1 MPATLNLTEAQ
12 TLAAMRGFLQ
22 SILPFTSTGS
32 GRGSVI
38 VPAVE
43 IVQGQINRVPEPA
56 GADYI
61 VITPMMRT
69 RLATNIDTYNDG
81 AFEGSIAGTELIVS
95 TMLQGYIA
103 VGQSL
108 LGAGIIPGT
117 FIQALGTGSGG
128 VGTYVLGGQSTPS
141 QIIPIQ
147 PMFAGSKLLAQPT
160 QVTVQIDVHG
170 PNSADYAQ
178 IISTAFRDDYACRAF
193 ADTGL
198 DVDPLYADDP
208 KQLPFWNAEDQAENR
223 WSIDAQVQANPIV
236 QVDQQF
242 AAALVMTL
250 IEADQS

>member
-1 MPATLNLTEAQ
+1 MPATLSLTEAQ
-12 TLAAMRGFLQ
+12 VLAAMRGFLLT
-22 SILPFTSTGS
+22 ILPAG
-32 GRGSVI
+32 I
-38 VPAVE
+38 E

-56 GADYI
+56 GADY
-61 VITPMMRT
+61 VAITPMMRT

-81 AFEGSIAGTELIVS
+81 AFTGAIAGNTLTVS
-95 TMLQGYIA
+95 AILLGYIA
-103 VGQSL
+103 PGQSL
-108 LGAGIIPGT
+108 LGAGIASGT
-117 FIQALGTGSGG
+117 AIQAFGTGTGG
-128 VGTYVLGGQSTPS
+128 VGTYVLSGAAQTIASE
-141 QIIPIQ
+141 
-147 PMFAGSKLLAQPT
+147 PMFAGSKLLEQPT
-160 QVTVQIDVHG
+160 QVAVQIDVHG
-170 PNSADYAQ
+170 PNSADNAQ

-208 KQLPFWNAEDQAENR
+208 KQLPFWNAEQQAENR